1 MQKRNKT
8 SKQEKIRKN
17 CQKEYEKY
25 HSVKHASSTL
35 RCDEQTI
42 KKHYKEFERQE
53 HVETNMSFIQTQRS
67 VKNRVLPRMD
77 WILDKLEE
85 QIDHISKQQ
94 KEDGTVDMA
103 RYETLK
109 TRILKLM
116 SDVLQQKASIEIT
129 PTLDISLEN
138 YIKEKQQG
146 RLRVKSQYQLK

>member
-1 MQKRNKT
+1 MRKINKT

-17 CQKEYEKY
+17 CQKEYEMY
-25 HSVKHASSTL
+25 RSVKHASSTL
-35 RCDEQTI
+35 RCDERTVE
-42 KKHYKEFERQE
+42 KYYKEFEQQE
-53 HVETNMSFIQTQRS
+53 PVETNLGFIQTQRS
-67 VKNRVLPRMD
+67 VKNRVLSRMD

-85 QIDHISKQQ
+85 QIDRISKQQ

-138 YIKEKQQG
+138 YIKEKQQ
-146 RLRVKSQYQLK
+146 RHLRVKSP

>member
-1 MQKRNKT
+1 MRKTNKT

-35 RCDEQTI
+35 RCDERTVE
-42 KKHYKEFERQE
+42 KYYKEFEQQE
-53 HVETNMSFIQTQRS
+53 PVETNLGFIQTQRS

-77 WILDKLEE
+77 YILDKLED
-85 QIDHISKQQ
+85 QIDRISKQQ
-94 KEDGTVDMA
+94 KEDGTVDMV

-146 RLRVKSQYQLK
+146 RLRVRLK

>member
-1 MQKRNKT
+1 MRKINKI

-25 HSVKHASSTL
+25 HSAKYASSIL
-35 RCDEQTI
+35 RCDEHTI
-42 KKHYKEFERQE
+42 KKYYKEFERQE
-53 HVETNMSFIQTQRS
+53 PIETNLGFIQIQRS
-67 VKNRVLPRMD
+67 VKNRVLSRMD

-85 QIDHISKQQ
+85 QIDRISKQQ
-94 KEDGTVDMA
+94 KKDDTVDMV

-129 PTLDISLEN
+129 PTLDISL
-138 YIKEKQQG
+138 
-146 RLRVKSQYQLK
+146 